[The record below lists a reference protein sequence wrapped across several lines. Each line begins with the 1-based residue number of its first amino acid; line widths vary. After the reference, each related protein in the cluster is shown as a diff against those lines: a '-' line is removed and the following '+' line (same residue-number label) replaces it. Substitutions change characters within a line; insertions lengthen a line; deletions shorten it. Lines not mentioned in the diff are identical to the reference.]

1 MIFLGPLGEADEVAR
16 LQAPV
21 RRGNHAGAGHVVT
34 GNDDEAQPGEQVAD
48 HGAGENRKFADD
60 ERNFAPAEGVEQRGA
75 MIVFAIEHGK
85 VAPVGAG
92 VMQPDN
98 FGSDPLRLFFGSAK
112 FDHADFFA
120 FPVFS
125 GEGFGWEQG
134 RFFVVLDDFT
144 SDAQDAL
151 GGAVI
156 LGQRDQEFLRT
167 RTKFSVGDAAKA
179 LQKYGETAE
188 GRAAETIDGLIV
200 VADRN
205 DVAAVA
211 GQQPKQFELGNIGV
225 LKFVHQ
231 NVAVFILNLLAQ
243 RVVASQ
249 QMCGVHQLC
258 AESEQVP
265 LAEKLIADA
274 IDAGEFFLPGDFLF
288 GGLQGIRFEGFFL
301 LLVRG
306 AEGLHVFLIIIGS
319 DQFILAAREKGDE
332 VADEFAGILQAAKK
346 FQVKFADITA
356 QQNFVVDI
364 FERLHIGIGCAQ
376 DLIQTK
382 LGKGAEPNAFGALS
396 N

>member
-1 MIFLGPLGEADEVAR
+1 MVM
-16 LQAPV
+16 
-21 RRGNHAGAGHVVT
+21 
-34 GNDDEAQPGEQVAD
+34 
-48 HGAGENRKFADD
+48 FA
-60 ERNFAPAEGVEQRGA
+60 V
-75 MIVFAIEHGK
+75 EHGK
-85 VAPVGAG
+85 VAPVRAG

-179 LQKYGETAE
+179 LQEYSETAE

-211 GQQPKQFELGNIGV
+211 RKQPKQLELGNIGV
-225 LKFVHQ
+225 LKFIHQ

-243 RVVASQ
+243 RAVA
-249 QMCGVHQLC
+249 
-258 AESEQVP
+258 
-265 LAEKLIADA
+265 
-274 IDAGEFFLPGDFLF
+274 
-288 GGLQGIRFEGFFL
+288 LQ
-301 LLVRG
+301 
-306 AEGLHVFLIIIGS
+306 
-319 DQFILAAREKGDE
+319 
-332 VADEFAGILQAAKK
+332 
-346 FQVKFADITA
+346 
-356 QQNFVVDI
+356 
-364 FERLHIGIGCAQ
+364 
-376 DLIQTK
+376 
-382 LGKGAEPNAFGALS
+382 
-396 N
+396 